1 MTWKPL
7 VIVVLHRDKEQ
18 KVVRNTTRN
27 SLLKNAELTSHL
39 NVVSGLIDSFEKV
52 PIVTRFSF
60 LKFIP

>member
-7 VIVVLHRDKEQ
+7 VIVVLHRDEEQ

-27 SLLKNAELTSHL
+27 GLLKDAELTSHL
-39 NVVSGLIDSFEKV
+39 NVVRGLIDAYEKI
-52 PIVTRFSF
+52 PIVTHFSF